1 MLQSSTPSDSS
12 HGIQV
17 DNPYGSV
24 LTREVSEKSIEVQE
38 EATNSGTQSLEADS
52 ILIQEFDNIS
62 QDDRQVLEVDEYL
75 SDQRSTGQ
83 INIKNF
89 QKFPTNDDKTK
100 SLIENDETIQSEST
114 SELDL
119 TPHPVIPDL
128 DVITVKPPTLTD
140 HEPQTS
146 KAFKPRGRYV
156 VDNMWNEFSFSKFVI
171 PTPKAKK
178 SLRTTVPEPFS
189 FYYKS
194 LNPKKKTKTQIQG
207 ETLRRLEL
215 ESEER
220 ECSKKFVSKPVPKS
234 TFEPRYQEILTK
246 EENRRQQIKNT
257 SESNLQVAL
266 KPFKFDKNISHQ
278 NPTQESYS
286 VKTIPSENQLFKA
299 KPVPKHLFQTRYEDE
314 VAEQDL
320 YREIRKVMRT
330 NQLLSTSKLPPSMS
344 ASERTLSYTDG
355 HKRRAR
361 DEQKSKQAFLTAEH
375 RFKPTVNKRMPDF
388 KRQQQ
393 LFEQKMLERRQEQR
407 MTRVE
412 FSEELTIADLESRG
426 REDLEVI
433 IPSFSDVLKIAD
445 TGLVKKRQVQRVDGV
460 YGHAPTRST
469 QLRRSLVQ
477 QRISE
482 QVSKERDEKER
493 AFEQKEREKRMKRQ
507 VTERVKRFD
516 TREEMERRA
525 EEKKRH
531 FKEME
536 ESRQIDYAEHLRMIK
551 EKLEDR
557 PLVFERVAKG
567 TAKECETNK
576 VSSLLRKSGVSIDEL
591 NNTYIVS

>member
-1 MLQSSTPSDSS
+1 MYSS
-12 HGIQV
+12 HGIQF
-17 DNPYGSV
+17 DNSFGSV
-24 LTREVSEKSIEVQE
+24 LTGRVSENSIAEQAE
-38 EATNSGTQSLEADS
+38 QASSRTQEADNL
-52 ILIQEFDNIS
+52 LIQEFDNIP
-62 QDDRQVLEVDEYL
+62 QDDRQVSESDEYL
-75 SDQRSTGQ
+75 LDQRGTGQ
-83 INIKNF
+83 INM
-89 QKFPTNDDKTK
+89 QQFPAIYDQTK
-100 SLIENDETIQSEST
+100 SLMENDEIIQSERMGK
-114 SELDL
+114 LDL
-119 TPHPVIPDL
+119 TSHPEIPDL
-128 DVITVKPPTLTD
+128 EKRDVITVNLPTLTD
-140 HEPQTS
+140 YEPQTS
-146 KAFKPRGRYV
+146 KAFIPRGKHV
-156 VDNMWNEFSFSKFVI
+156 VDNMWNEFSFSKFLI

-178 SLRTTVPEPFS
+178 SLRTTIPQPFS
-189 FYYKS
+189 VYYKS
-194 LNPKKKTKTQIQG
+194 LKPKLKTKAQIQG

-220 ECSKKFVSKPVPKS
+220 ECSKKFVSKPIPKS
-234 TFEPRYQEILTK
+234 TFEPRYQEILTR
-246 EENRRQQIKNT
+246 EENRRQLVRNT
-257 SESNLQVAL
+257 SKSNLQITL
-266 KPFKFDKNISHQ
+266 RPFKFDKNISHQ

-286 VKTIPSENQLFKA
+286 LKSNVSENQLFKA

-355 HKRRAR
+355 YKRRAR

-393 LFEQKMLERRQEQR
+393 LFEQKMLEKRQEQR
-407 MTRVE
+407 ITRLE
-412 FSEELTIADLESRG
+412 FSEQELTMADLESGGRG
-426 REDLEVI
+426 GLEII
-433 IPSFSDVLKIAD
+433 IPSFSDIMKVAN

-469 QLRRSLVQ
+469 QLRQSLVQ
-477 QRISE
+477 QRMSE
-482 QVSKERDEKER
+482 QVSKENEERER
-493 AFEQKEREKRMKRQ
+493 AFEQKERVKRMKRQ
-507 VTERVKRFD
+507 VTERVKKFD

-536 ESRQIDYAEHLRMIK
+536 ESRQNDYAEHLRMIK

-557 PLVFERVAKG
+557 PLVFERVAME
-567 TAKECETNK
+567 TAKERETMLRHSR
-576 VSSLLRKSGVSIDEL
+576 VSFDEL
-591 NNTYIVS
+591 NNTYVVQ